1 MYKQTQNTT
10 THTKKIQKLQTSS
23 KTNEQALQRHMTLET
38 LTSVKAKEHFQT
50 STKRGTN
57 SKTTGRRTT
66 HHETHHLHDLKTTKP
81 GLDTTLPTR
90 QRDEYLH
97 ARNGACPAQGRQRG
111 NGVLSGNATTS
122 SHANTKRGGQVV
134 D

>member
-1 MYKQTQNTT
+1 MYVLYRISI
-10 THTKKIQKLQTSS
+10 H
-23 KTNEQALQRHMTLET
+23 LET
-38 LTSVKAKEHFQT
+38 QICSQREKGQLGGCVGRAGADGGERQT
-50 STKRGTN
+50 LPSDQKSTKRGTN

-66 HHETHHLHDLKTTKP
+66 HHKTHHLHDLKTTKP
-81 GLDTTLPTR
+81 GLDTKLPTR

-97 ARNGACPAQGRQRG
+97 ARNGAFPAQGRQRG

-122 SHANTKRGGQVV
+122 NTKRGMQVG

>member
-1 MYKQTQNTT
+1 MYKQTQNRT
-10 THTKKIQKLQTSS
+10 THTKKYKNYKHPAKQ
-23 KTNEQALQRHMTLET
+23 NEQALQRHMKLET

-122 SHANTKRGGQVV
+122 NMKRGGQVV

>member
-10 THTKKIQKLQTSS
+10 THTKKMQKLQTSS
-23 KTNEQALQRHMTLET
+23 KTKRTRTSKAT

-122 SHANTKRGGQVV
+122 NMKRGGQVV

>member
-1 MYKQTQNTT
+1 MK
-10 THTKKIQKLQTSS
+10 
-23 KTNEQALQRHMTLET
+23 LET

-97 ARNGACPAQGRQRG
+97 ARTDGACPAQGRQRG

-122 SHANTKRGGQVV
+122 NTKRGGQVV

>member
-1 MYKQTQNTT
+1 
-10 THTKKIQKLQTSS
+10 
-23 KTNEQALQRHMTLET
+23 MTLET